1 MSSAKFYGL
10 NDLDAKV
17 AKFVDFDNGFYF
29 EAGANN
35 GIWQSN
41 TLYFEESRGWRGIL
55 IEPIPH
61 RFLECVMNRPKAIVE
76 CGALVPTGWNKSYVD
91 LTYCNLMTV
100 TKGSWPSSEAEAAH
114 IERGKCYMPDEKT
127 FDFQARPWTISA
139 LLDKHSVRHVDFMSI
154 DLEGFEMQALQG
166 LDFSRHKP
174 TWLLV
179 EERKPLELLPFL
191 SPWYSLAEK
200 LSHHDY
206 LFRSKD

>member
-17 AKFVDFDNGFYF
+17 ANFVDFDNGFYF

-41 TLYFEESRGWRGIL
+41 SLYFEESRGWRGIL
-55 IEPIPH
+55 VEPIPH
-61 RFLECVMNRPKAIVE
+61 RFFECVVNRPKAFVE
-76 CGALVPTGWNKSYVD
+76 WGALVPAGWNKADVE

-100 TKGSWPSSEAEAAH
+100 TKGSWPSIEAETMH
-114 IERGKCYMPDEKT
+114 VERGKIYMPEEKT
-127 FDFQARPWTISA
+127 FDFRARPLTISA
-139 LLDKHSVRHVDFMSI
+139 LLDKHRVSHVDFMSI
-154 DLEGFEMQALQG
+154 DLEGFEIQALKG
-166 LDFSRHKP
+166 LDFSRHRP

-179 EERKPLELLPFL
+179 EERKPLELLSFL
-191 SPWYSLAEK
+191 SPWYALAEK

-206 LFRSKD
+206 LFRRKD

>member
-17 AKFVDFDNGFYF
+17 ANFVDFNNGFYF

-41 TLYFEESRGWRGIL
+41 SLYFEESRGWRGIL
-55 IEPIPH
+55 VEPIPH

-76 CGALVPTGWNKSYVD
+76 WGALVPTGWNKTYVD
-91 LTYCNLMTV
+91 LTYCNLFTV
-100 TKGSWPSSEAEAAH
+100 TKGSWPSNEDEARHVEL
-114 IERGKCYMPDEKT
+114 GKVYIPDEEV

-139 LLDKHSVRHVDFMSI
+139 LLDKHSVSHVDFMSI
-154 DLEGFEMQALQG
+154 DLEGFEMHALKG

-179 EERKPLELLPFL
+179 EERNASELLRFL
-191 SPWYSLAEK
+191 SPWYSLVEK

-206 LFRSKD
+206 LFRSKG